1 MFYIQKESPRICETN
16 ASCDRLFS
24 WNISPPAVSF
34 DLFSIRSHIYCYIY
48 LWWYHCLSIYGKIKS
63 RGLPRTLLWIY
74 HETRGSALIVR
85 GPQGQGQL
93 RHCWGSNDIFF
104 HKYWRQ
110 WDPHRYIVFIVQI
123 KTLDI
128 PSIETTVASWPTKS
142 LLITTFVCLKKNW
155 NKFKILLKT
164 WSCWKN
170 QTLKSFL
177 TSNNICNWVS

>member
-1 MFYIQKESPRICETN
+1 MGCTLAFLK
-16 ASCDRLFS
+16 ALLF
-24 WNISPPAVSF
+24 
-34 DLFSIRSHIYCYIY
+34 CYIY

-110 WDPHRYIVFIVQI
+110 WNPHRYIVFIVQI
-123 KTLDI
+123 ETLDI

-142 LLITTFVCLKKNW
+142 LLITTFVIGFPKFERLKGFPYFW
-155 NKFKILLKT
+155 NYILENYRVSNVQQKFKIPILFGT
-164 WSCWKN
+164 PCR
-170 QTLKSFL
+170 T
-177 TSNNICNWVS
+177 

>member
-1 MFYIQKESPRICETN
+1 MKIE
-16 ASCDRLFS
+16 
-24 WNISPPAVSF
+24 WVSGVCP
-34 DLFSIRSHIYCYIY
+34 DTWTHIYCYIY

-123 KTLDI
+123 KTLDN
-128 PSIETTVASWPTKS
+128 PSIETQWFFKTSLLPLPLKFWRIRACPTK
-142 LLITTFVCLKKNW
+142 IENPNFFGPPCRT
-155 NKFKILLKT
+155 
-164 WSCWKN
+164 
-170 QTLKSFL
+170 
-177 TSNNICNWVS
+177 